1 MNADE
6 NEEEEEEEEEGEEG
20 ADANAKTKTK
30 AKTFTMEIE
39 KGDEETGLLVGSG
52 WLGTFLKPRG
62 QRTVGATRFIDE
74 ED

>member
-1 MNADE
+1 
-6 NEEEEEEEEEGEEG
+6 
-20 ADANAKTKTK
+20 
-30 AKTFTMEIE
+30 MEIE